1 MEPNTPDADSA
12 EKQKAIEEFTKRM
25 LSAGNFVII
34 KKEEKDEEKD
44 KEEHEK
50 NDQQDWDNCFFNLVI

>member
-34 KKEEKDEEKD
+34 KKDEKDEEKD

-50 NDQQDWDNCFFNLVI
+50 NDQQA